1 MGMKRARQ
9 RRMEIKKVKEERRA
23 QLRRRRRRRT
33 TKGAMKTVRKGR
45 KKLENKRR
53 RLKRKLEK
61 QQIKNMNA
69 LKRNARSVA
78 DGCSLVL
85 FVRLR
90 RFNQQRY

>member
-23 QLRRRRRRRT
+23 QLRRRRRRT
-33 TKGAMKTVRKGR
+33 TKGAMTTVRKGR